1 MSNLMRWSQD
11 EGLHPANAAEL
22 REEANK
28 VLATKPR
35 GWQKKVVN
43 LNKDAEEAD
52 IAEEAEE
59 HAEVL
64 RHIALAL
71 EKNEPDRAKLL
82 VRQGADKWGPEWLAD
97 DWQAKDDDVSDADW
111 RQEPDQPK
119 HRFRDFHI
127 LSSHRP

>member
-1 MSNLMRWSQD
+1 MSDLLKWSQS

-28 VLATKPR
+28 VLLTKPR
-35 GWQKKVVN
+35 GWKRKTVN
-43 LNKDAEEAD
+43 LFQAADEAD

-59 HAEVL
+59 HANVL

-82 VRQGADKWGPEWLAD
+82 VRQGKEKWGPEWLAD
-97 DWQAKDDDVSDADW
+97 DWQAKDEEVSETDW
-111 RQEPDQPK
+111 RQDPDQPK
-119 HRFRDFHI
+119 RRPFHI
-127 LSSHRP
+127 LSSHRPH